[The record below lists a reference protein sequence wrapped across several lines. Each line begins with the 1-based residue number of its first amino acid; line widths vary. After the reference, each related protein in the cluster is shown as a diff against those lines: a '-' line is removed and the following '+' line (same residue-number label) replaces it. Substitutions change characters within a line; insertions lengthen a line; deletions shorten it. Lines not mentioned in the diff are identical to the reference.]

1 MKNLKFLLALP
12 VLLTVQNS
20 FAQTDTHLKLSDQYP
35 AAGEKVTLTYDPAG
49 TVVDGKK
56 DITAAVY
63 YLDNENYPVAD
74 IDLKPQGN
82 FLKGEIAIPEMAKA
96 FLIKISSDEK
106 VDNNNDKG
114 YVYLVYK
121 GKQPVE
127 GAYASEAYLLSS
139 GMGAY
144 LAKIKPNV
152 NEGAALYKKEF
163 ALYPQS
169 QKEYQGSYYTM
180 IARNPD
186 SKAEIEQKIS
196 DLEKSNDEDDLTLAV
211 SLLKLAKNMKGADS
225 LKAVIKTKFPNGMAD
240 KNEMGMEFS
249 KEKDPAKKEALYNDY
264 IKKYPESKTDKSTI
278 QDNFRVQLANIY
290 LQKGDIDGYRK
301 YASLVKNKY
310 NLADGLNNET
320 YEWAKKGEHLA
331 DAEKLSKESLDL
343 VKERIDN
350 PVAMPYSSP
359 LQAKKDY
366 EFSYDM
372 YADTYAFILFKE
384 NKFDEAL
391 KYEQPVIDHS
401 KKIDPYIYQNY
412 ILILAAAGQTA
423 KAKEVAENTVKA
435 GQGTEAMKE
444 LLKKEYVKAK
454 GSESGY
460 DHYIASL
467 ESSAKAKA
475 KADLARTMIN
485 EPAPAFALKDLDG
498 KTIALADL
506 KGKIVIVDFWATWC
520 GPCKASFPGMQ
531 MAVDKYKDD
540 PNVKFLFVDTWENG
554 DHYVPGVKQ
563 FIADNKYTFHVLI
576 DEKGDDGRQSKVV
589 SNFKVTGIPT
599 KFIIDRNGHIRFTY
613 VGYSGT
619 PEELVEEVSNMI
631 DMAGDP
637 QAVAS
642 TQKVSK
648 NN

>member
-1 MKNLKFLLALP
+1 MKNLKLLLALP
-12 VLLTVQNS
+12 VLLVVQSS

-35 AAGEKVTLTYDPAG
+35 NAGKKVTLTYDPTG

-56 DITAAVY
+56 DIAAAVY
-63 YLDNENYPVAD
+63 YLDNKSYPVAD
-74 IDLKPQGN
+74 INLKPDGN
-82 FLKGEIAIPEMAKA
+82 SLKGEIIIPETAKA
-96 FLIKISSDEK
+96 FFIRISGDEK

-127 GAYASEAYLLSS
+127 GAYASEGYFLSS

-144 LAKIKPNV
+144 FAKIKSNV
-152 NEGAALYKKEF
+152 NEGAELYKKEF

-169 QKEYQGSYYTM
+169 QKEYQGSYYTL

-186 SKAEIEQKIS
+186 HKAEIEEKIS
-196 DLEKSNDEDDLTLAV
+196 TLEKSNDEADLMLAAN
-211 SLLKLAKNMKGADS
+211 LLKVTKNIKGADS
-225 LKAVIKTKFPNGMAD
+225 LNAVIKTKFPDGITS
-240 KNEMGMEFS
+240 KNEMGMAFS

-264 IKKYPESKTDKSTI
+264 IKKFPESATDKSSI
-278 QDNFRVQLANIY
+278 QDNFRVQLANAY
-290 LQKGDIDGYRK
+290 LQKGDMDNYNK
-301 YASLVKNKY
+301 YAGLVKNKY
-310 NLADGLNNET
+310 ELAGDLNNEA
-320 YEWAKKGEHLA
+320 YEWAKKGEHLT

-343 VKERIDN
+343 VKEKIEN
-350 PVAMPYSSP
+350 PVAAPYSSP
-359 LQAKKDY
+359 AQAKKNY

-401 KKIDPYIYQNY
+401 TMIDPDVYQNY
-412 ILILAAAGQTA
+412 VLILAGAGQTA

-435 GQGTEAMKE
+435 GRGTEAMKE

-454 GSESGY
+454 GSDSGY
-460 DHYIASL
+460 DQYIASL
-467 ESSAKAKA
+467 ESSAKDKA
-475 KADLARTMIN
+475 RADLAKTMIN
-485 EPAPAFALKDLDG
+485 QPAPAFALKDLDG

-554 DHYVPGVKQ
+554 DNYVPGVKQ
-563 FIADNKYTFHVLI
+563 FIADNKYTFHVLV

-599 KFIIDRNGHIRFTY
+599 KFIIDKNGNIRFMY

-619 PEELVEEVSNMI
+619 PEKLVEEVTNMI
-631 DMAGDP
+631 DMASNP
-637 QAVAS
+637 EAVAS
-642 TQKVSK
+642 TQKISTSK
-648 NN
+648 